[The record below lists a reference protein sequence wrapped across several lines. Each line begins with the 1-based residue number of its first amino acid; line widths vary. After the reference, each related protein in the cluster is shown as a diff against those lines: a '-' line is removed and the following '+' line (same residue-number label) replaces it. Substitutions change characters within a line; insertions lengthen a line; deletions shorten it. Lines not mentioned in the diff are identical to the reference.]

1 MAIVFRCGCGQK
13 LSTRD
18 DLAGRSVR
26 CPGCTTVLK
35 VPVPER
41 DAAAENDQGYAL
53 EELPPAPAPRPARS
67 EGSGAAVGASEPAQ
81 RRPRPES
88 GAGQPGAER
97 PRPRVFGAAGR
108 EVAQRISLRGAGLG
122 LGPPGLLGPRAQVD
136 ED

>member
-18 DLAGRSVR
+18 ELAVRSVR

-53 EELPPAPAPRPARS
+53 EELPPSPPPRPARS
-67 EGSGAAVGASEPAQ
+67 EASGAAVGANEPAQ

-88 GAGQPGAER
+88 GAGQLGAR
-97 PRPRVFGAAGR
+97 ASAAAAAPS
-108 EVAQRISLRGAGLG
+108 AQRDGKS
-122 LGPPGLLGPRAQVD
+122 PR
-136 ED
+136 EYLY

>member
-35 VPVPER
+35 VPVPEQ

-53 EELPPAPAPRPARS
+53 EEIAPPPPRPSRG
-67 EGSGAAVGASEPAQ
+67 EGSGASVGANEPAQ
-81 RRPRPES
+81 RRPRS
-88 GAGQPGAER
+88 DSVAQQPGAR
-97 PRPRVFGAAGR
+97 AAAPS
-108 EVAQRISLRGAGLG
+108 E
-122 LGPPGLLGPRAQVD
+122 PRAGK
-136 ED
+136 

>member
-13 LSTRD
+13 LLTRD

-26 CPGCTTVLK
+26 CPGCTMVLK

-53 EELPPAPAPRPARS
+53 EELPPPPAPGPPEARGPALPW
-67 EGSGAAVGASEPAQ
+67 AANEPEQ

-88 GAGQPGAER
+88 GAGQPGARR
-97 PRPRVFGAAGR
+97 PRRAFGAVGR
-108 EVAQRISLRGAGLG
+108 EVAQRISLRGAGPG
-122 LGPPGLLGPRAQVD
+122 PGPPGLLGPGAQVD